1 MSQRSLSAGRSV
13 DSSARRLEAGFVQVY
28 RDVPVR
34 GDGGRAAERVSR
46 NSGDRHEGVHQQDDR
61 RG

>member
-1 MSQRSLSAGRSV
+1 MAYWSLSAGRGV
-13 DSSARRLEAGFVQVY
+13 NTSARRLEAGFVQVY

-34 GDGGRAAERVSR
+34 GDGSRAAERVSR
-46 NSGDRHEGVHQQDDR
+46 YSGDRHEGVHQQDDS

>member
-1 MSQRSLSAGRSV
+1 MAYWSLSAGRSV
-13 DSSARRLEAGFVQVY
+13 DTSARRLEAGFVQVY

>member
-1 MSQRSLSAGRSV
+1 MAYWSLSAGRSV
-13 DSSARRLEAGFVQVY
+13 DSSAGRLEAGFVQVY